1 MNTEIRI
8 AIIGCGAISQQWHLP
23 ILVGHEH
30 FNVVAGVDYST
41 QIQKDIEL
49 AYNIPT
55 IIKDYQQLD
64 LTTIDAV
71 VIATPVS
78 LHFPIAQHF
87 LSHGIH
93 VLAEKPLAFNYEQS
107 SQLVELAEKNNC
119 VLAVG
124 LYRRLFSSLA
134 LLKDHIQQAE
144 FGAVKGFEFN
154 WGDFYSWS
162 ATSLGNMIKSQA
174 GGGVLMDLGPHALDW
189 LTYLFGSNISLLNY
203 VDDAKG
209 GIEADCSLHLQFDL
223 SDTNVEG
230 HLNLSRVRQLG
241 GELVVEFEKAKIVLG
256 VGERY
261 DLTIYPKQSVLSEP
275 VKYNAR
281 YKHQKDENWFEAF
294 KKEFDDFSES
304 IKGLSDNKLS
314 GASVLPAMKIIDQC
328 YETKTA
334 VECTWENIS
343 THFSLDNLP
352 YSKILI
358 TGASGFIGGRIT
370 EVLSKNNNLEIRA
383 LVNNPNN
390 ASRLSRLN
398 ADMMQVDLTNPEQVA
413 AAVSSCDAVIHCAIG
428 TAFGENDVIRAV
440 TVDGTQNLL
449 TACAQHNVKRF
460 VHLSS
465 LAVMDLSANNT
476 LNEMSPL
483 NESSDIYSSTKL
495 AAEQAVKNA
504 ATQGLNCLILRPTNV
519 YGPNSQL
526 FKVGAG
532 KQLLNGGLSMS
543 NETANAPIN
552 AVYIDNLVE
561 AVLCCLKV
569 KGNQAQGQH
578 YLVNDSDSGIY
589 KSFYQAFADRFNNQV
604 LVTTPP
610 KSMQET
616 SDSIF
621 LEFKGVFKSKEL
633 KKLLKKVY
641 DAQKLGK
648 LPRYIIKSFPSLENI
663 FKNTKGEV
671 YTGKNNGASFPYIE
685 SSTLQTV
692 NAAKINTELEF
703 KQIVP
708 TDKAIELTGDW
719 VQFAY
724 NLKKQVK
731 K

>member
-1 MNTEIRI
+1 MGTEIRI

-23 ILVGHEH
+23 ILVGHNS
-30 FNVVAGVDYST
+30 FNVVAAVDYSP
-41 QIQKDIEL
+41 QIQKNIKL

-71 VIATPVS
+71 VVATPVS
-78 LHFPIAQHF
+78 LHFPIAQYF

-107 SQLVELAEKNNC
+107 SQLVELAKQNNC
-119 VLAVG
+119 ILAVG
-124 LYRRLFSSLA
+124 LYRRLYSSLA

-144 FGAVKGFEFN
+144 FGAVQGFEFN

-189 LTYLFGSNISLLNY
+189 LTYLFGGEVSLLSY
-203 VDDAKG
+203 IDDAKG
-209 GIEADCSLHLQFDL
+209 GIEADCSLHLQFDVVGA
-223 SDTNVEG
+223 NVEG
-230 HLNLSRVRQLG
+230 HLNLSRIRQLG
-241 GELVVEFEKAKIVLG
+241 GELTVEFEKAKIVLG

-261 DLTIYPKQSVLSEP
+261 DLTIYPKQSELSEP

-281 YKHQKDENWFEAF
+281 YNHQENENWFEAF
-294 KKEFDDFSES
+294 KKEFDDFAES
-304 IKGLSDNKLS
+304 IKGSSDNKLS
-314 GASVLPAMKIIDQC
+314 GLSVLPAMKIIDQC
-328 YETKTA
+328 YETKSTM
-334 VECTWENIS
+334 ECSWEYIS
-343 THFSLDNLP
+343 AQFSCENLP
-352 YSKILI
+352 YKKILI
-358 TGASGFIGGRIT
+358 TGASGFIGGRIA
-370 EVLSKNNNLEIRA
+370 EVLCQNKNLEIRA

-398 ADMMQVDLTNPEQVA
+398 VDMMQVDLTNPEQVA

-428 TAFGENDVIRAV
+428 TAYGENDVIRAV
-440 TVDGTQNLL
+440 TVGGTQNLL
-449 TACAQHNVKRF
+449 TACTQHNVKRF

-465 LAVMDLSANNT
+465 LAVMDLSTNNT
-476 LNEMSPL
+476 LNETSPL
-483 NESSDIYSSTKL
+483 NESTDIYSSTKL
-495 AAEQAVKNA
+495 AAEQAVKVA
-504 ATQGLNCLILRPTNV
+504 ASQGLSCLILRPTNV

-532 KQLLNGGLSMS
+532 RQLLNGGLSMS
-543 NETANAPIN
+543 NATANAPIN

-561 AVLCCLKV
+561 AALCCLQV
-569 KGNQAQGQH
+569 TSSQAQGQH

-589 KSFYQAFADRFNNQV
+589 KDFYEAFADRFNNQV
-604 LVTTPP
+604 LITTPL
-610 KSMQET
+610 KSAPEP

-621 LEFKGVFKSKEL
+621 AEFKDIFKSKEL
-633 KKLLKKVY
+633 KKFLKKVY
-641 DAQKLGK
+641 DAHKLGK
-648 LPRYIIKSFPSLENI
+648 LPRYIIKAFPSLENT

-671 YTGKNNGASFPYIE
+671 YVGKNTDVNYPYIE

-692 NAAKINTELEF
+692 STTKINAELEF
-703 KQIVP
+703 KQVVP

-719 VQFAY
+719 VEFAY
-724 NLKKQVK
+724 KLGS
-731 K
+731 